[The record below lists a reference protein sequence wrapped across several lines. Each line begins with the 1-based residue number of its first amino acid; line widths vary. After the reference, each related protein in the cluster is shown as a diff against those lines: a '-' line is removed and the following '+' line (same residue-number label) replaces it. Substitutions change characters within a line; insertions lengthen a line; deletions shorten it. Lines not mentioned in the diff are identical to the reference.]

1 MSGIRRPK
9 GVMICCSVL
18 QAEVASLREVHWPD
32 HKLIFLPSMMHM
44 HPERLASSL
53 ESVLDAELK
62 QGYGVV
68 LIYGDC
74 CARMTALEAL
84 PGVVRTRGNN
94 CCDLLLGR
102 EEYRRLSHEG
112 VFFLIPEWARRWRE
126 IFTKELGL
134 DRTNAVSFM
143 RDMHRRLVYL
153 DTGIVPVPEKELRE
167 CAEYCGL
174 PYEARPV
181 SLGLL
186 RSAIEEALLRC
197 KTTGA
202 QYETGCNR

>member
-1 MSGIRRPK
+1 MSGILRPK

-18 QAEVASLREVHWPD
+18 QAEVESLCKVHWPD
-32 HKLIFLPSMMHM
+32 HKLVFLPSMMHM

-53 ESVLDAELK
+53 ESILDAELK

-74 CARMTALEAL
+74 CAPMTALEAL
-84 PGVVRTRGNN
+84 PGVVRTSGKN
-94 CCDLLLGR
+94 CCEMLLGPG
-102 EEYRRLSHEG
+102 EYRRLSHKG
-112 VFFLIPEWARRWRE
+112 VFFLIPEWLRRWKE
-126 IFTKELGL
+126 IFTIELGL
-134 DRTNAVSFM
+134 NRDNAASLM
-143 RDMHRRLVYL
+143 REMHRKLIYL
-153 DTGIVPVPEKELRE
+153 DTGLVAVPENALKE

-174 PYEARPV
+174 PFEVRPV
-181 SLGLL
+181 SLELL

-202 QYETGCNR
+202 